1 VRRGAVVALVVAFVW
16 VVLAVRTSTST
27 YHFAPLILAL
37 VLPFAS
43 RSSPIG
49 HPRRPVGVFIA
60 SIGGVLAALVGL
72 GLAWTGN
79 LDGPTLWGE
88 GGALGEVLAF
98 SVAGVLIGN
107 ALMWRS

>member
-1 VRRGAVVALVVAFVW
+1 MCRASTS
-16 VVLAVRTSTST
+16 AVRTPTST

-49 HPRRPVGVFIA
+49 HSRRPVGAFIA
-60 SIGGVLAALVGL
+60 SIGGVLAALIGL

-79 LDGPTLWGE
+79 LEGPTLWGE
-88 GGALGEVLAF
+88 GGALVEVLTF
-98 SVAGVLIGN
+98 SAVGVLIGN
-107 ALMWRS
+107 ALLLRG